1 MTQIKFDF
9 IETPEKTLDAAD
21 VLMPHL
27 SALSELDLQ
36 KMKGGAYEPCD
47 AVCLPPGYN
56 YIPPCNCKDNLA

>member
-27 SALSELDLQ
+27 STLSELELQ
-36 KMKGGAYEPCD
+36 KMKGGTVPCD
-47 AVCLPPGYN
+47 AVCEAPGYT
-56 YIPPCNCKDNLA
+56 YVPPCHCKSNLT